1 MYFHLKENCSCWF
14 VIIQLEGQEKGDNR
28 FQFSP
33 LTCSPSHCQSPLL
46 TRKNWKIS
54 FLNFLVP
61 SLYYKYF
68 LFPIFFS
75 YKWSRCG
82 AVLSY
87 AEKYHYETDKQSGI
101 VMGPFYM
108 KHYLLVVFIGIV
120 SSCSVSPFSFFN
132 IEIPA
137 LILKFLLSWIN
148 SLKSLSY

>member
-1 MYFHLKENCSCWF
+1 MSLFNWRGAGQGSRQISILPFHLFSLSLSISFVNKKE
-14 VIIQLEGQEKGDNR
+14 EKM
-28 FQFSP
+28 
-33 LTCSPSHCQSPLL
+33 
-46 TRKNWKIS
+46 S

-61 SLYYKYF
+61 FPYYKYF
-68 LFPIFFS
+68 LFRIFFRD
-75 YKWSRCG
+75 KWSRCG

-87 AEKYHYETDKQSGI
+87 AEEYHHEIDKQSGI